1 MRKPFTAFQFADA
14 CTYLSRNSRCSS
26 SLNPTWPVSP
36 KAKACNLR
44 LMLDNSSGSRCSACA
59 PNGANGTPART
70 ASSRMML
77 RYTRDKCPATC
88 RSRYTAA

>member
-1 MRKPFTAFQFADA
+1 MP
-14 CTYLSRNSRCSS
+14 
-26 SLNPTWPVSP
+26 
-36 KAKACNLR
+36 
-44 LMLDNSSGSRCSACA
+44 DNSSGSQCSACA

-70 ASSRMML
+70 ANALITL